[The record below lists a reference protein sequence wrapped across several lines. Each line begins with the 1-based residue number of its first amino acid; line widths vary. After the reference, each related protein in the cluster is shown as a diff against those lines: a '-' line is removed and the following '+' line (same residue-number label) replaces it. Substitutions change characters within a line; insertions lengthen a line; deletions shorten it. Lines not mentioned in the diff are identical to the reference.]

1 MPAGRHTNQGETQ
14 PVTIFRYA
22 QRARTTFF
30 ALVLCALG
38 PTVSQAQNPTR
49 LAESPQSAQ
58 WSAAIEQARANAD
71 QFMRA
76 HSLPGLSVAVGVNGV
91 IAYSEGFG
99 FADLENRVAVTP
111 LTRMRIGSVS
121 KSVTSVALGQ
131 LVEAGKLDLDAE
143 VQKYVPTFP
152 RKRWPITVRQVAGH
166 TAGIRHY
173 NSSEENL
180 SSVRYPTVLA
190 GLAIFQ
196 NDSLLF
202 EPGTRYGYSSYGWNL
217 ISGVVEGASGE
228 HFLSYMRRRVF
239 EPLGLRSIVAEHADS
254 LIAHRSRFYERAA
267 DSALANAPYVD
278 NSYKWAGG
286 GFISN
291 TEDLVQLGM
300 ALLRG
305 DVLKPPTFATLST
318 SQKLRDGKLTGYG
331 LGWASNQDDKGRRI
345 VYHTGGSVGGR
356 AVLLLYPDHGVV
368 VAMLSNAGHAPMS
381 PPNAGRIAE
390 SFLPR

>member
-1 MPAGRHTNQGETQ
+1 
-14 PVTIFRYA
+14 
-22 QRARTTFF
+22 
-30 ALVLCALG
+30 
-38 PTVSQAQNPTR
+38 
-49 LAESPQSAQ
+49 LAESPQAVQ
-58 WSAAIEQARANAD
+58 WPAAVEQARANAH
-71 QFMRA
+71 QLMQA
-76 HSLPGLSVAVGVNGV
+76 YALPGLSVAVGVNGV

-99 FADLENRVAVTP
+99 FADLENRVPVTP

-131 LVEAGKLDLDAE
+131 LLEAGRLDLDAE

-173 NSSEENL
+173 LSNEENL
-180 SSVRYPTVLA
+180 SATRYATVLA

-202 EPGTRYGYSSYGWNL
+202 EPGTKYSYSSYGWNL
-217 ISGVVEGASGE
+217 ISAVVAGASGE
-228 HFLSYMRRRVF
+228 NFLSYMRRRVF
-239 EPLGLRSIVAEHADS
+239 EPLGLRSIVAEHTDS
-254 LIAHRSRFYERAA
+254 LIAHRARFYERAP
-267 DSALANAPYVD
+267 DSALANAPFVD

-305 DVLKPPTFATLST
+305 GVLKPPTLATLTT
-318 SQKLRDGKLTGYG
+318 SLKLRDGKATGYG
-331 LGWASNQDDKGRRI
+331 LGWASDQDDQGRQM

-356 AVLLLYPDHGVV
+356 AVLLLYPEQGVV
-368 VAMLSNAGHAPMS
+368 VAMLSNAGHAPLS
-381 PPNAGRIAE
+381 PPNAGKIAE
-390 SFLPR
+390 PFLAR

>member
-1 MPAGRHTNQGETQ
+1 MTL
-14 PVTIFRYA
+14 FRYA
-22 QRARTTFF
+22 LRARTTLY

-38 PTVSQAQNPTR
+38 PTVTQAQNPMR
-49 LAESPQSAQ
+49 LAESPQSVQ

-71 QFMRA
+71 QFMRTY
-76 HSLPGLSVAVGVNGV
+76 SLPGLSVAIGVNGV
-91 IAYSEGFG
+91 IAYSGGFG
-99 FADLENRVAVTP
+99 FADLENRVPVTP

-143 VQKYVPTFP
+143 VQRYVPTFP

-173 NSSEENL
+173 ISNQENL
-180 SSVRYPTVLA
+180 STTRYPTVLA

-217 ISGVVEGASGE
+217 ISAVVEGASGE
-228 HFLSYMRRRVF
+228 RFLAYIRRSVF
-239 EPLGLRSIVAEHADS
+239 EPLGLRSIAAEHTDS
-254 LIAHRSRFYERAA
+254 LIAHRSRFYEQAA
-267 DSALANAPYVD
+267 DSALENAPYVD

-305 DVLKPPTFATLST
+305 DVVKPATFATLST

-331 LGWASNQDDKGRRI
+331 LGWASGQDDKGRRI

-356 AVLLLYPDHGVV
+356 AVLLLYPDQGVV
-368 VAMLSNAGHAPMS
+368 VALLANAGHAPLS
-381 PPNAGRIAE
+381 PPNAGKIAE
-390 SFLPR
+390 PFLTR

>member
-1 MPAGRHTNQGETQ
+1 MTRPGH
-14 PVTIFRYA
+14 
-22 QRARTTFF
+22 ARRRCS
-30 ALVLCALG
+30 ALHILVLLALA
-38 PTVSQAQNPTR
+38 PAAARAQDPLR

-58 WSAAIEQARANAD
+58 WSAAIEQARTNAN

-91 IAYSEGFG
+91 VAYSEGFG
-99 FADLENRVAVTP
+99 FADLENRVPVTP

-143 VQKYVPTFP
+143 VQKYVPAFP

-173 NSSEENL
+173 IKAEENL
-180 SSVRYPTVLA
+180 STARYPTVLA

-202 EPGTRYGYSSYGWNL
+202 EPGTKYSYSSYGWNL
-217 ISGVVEGASGE
+217 ISAVVEGASAE

-239 EPLGLRSIVAEHADS
+239 EPLGLRSIIAEHTDS
-254 LIAHRSRFYERAA
+254 LIAHRSRFYEQAP
-267 DSALANAPYVD
+267 DSALGNAPYVD

-305 DVLKPPTFATLST
+305 NALKPATFVTLST
-318 SQKLRDGKLTGYG
+318 AQKLRDGKPTGYG
-331 LGWASNQDDKGRRI
+331 LGWASGQDDKGRRI

-356 AVLLLYPDHGVV
+356 AVLLLYPDQGVV

-381 PPNAGRIAE
+381 PPNAGKIGE
-390 SFLPR
+390 TFLPR